1 MTAWGLIEAVGS
13 LNRYAWDR
21 MIRMTDGFMDFGILA
36 KMDPMAR
43 RAQASIEAMQQAIV
57 HNNVDDVAKHIE
69 EAKNALAVLE
79 RDMNLAKQFDN
90 AAQLKKS
97 ENAQHGEGLPMGNI
111 SQHSQTSS
119 DYDGTEGAVV
129 LGVSRYGR
137 RAHWRPQSE

>member
-97 ENAQHGEGLPMGNI
+97 DRCIKETHLL
-111 SQHSQTSS
+111 QT
-119 DYDGTEGAVV
+119 A
-129 LGVSRYGR
+129 
-137 RAHWRPQSE
+137 

>member
-1 MTAWGLIEAVGS
+1 
-13 LNRYAWDR
+13 
-21 MIRMTDGFMDFGILA
+21 MTDGFMDFGILA

-69 EAKNALAVLE
+69 EAKNALAMLE
-79 RDMNLAKQFDN
+79 RDMNLAKSFAN
-90 AAQLKKS
+90 AAEIKK
-97 ENAQHGEGLPMGNI
+97 EAAQQGEGLPLGNI
-111 SQHSQTSS
+111 SQHDQTSS

-137 RAHWRPQSE
+137 RQTWRPQSE

>member
-1 MTAWGLIEAVGS
+1 
-13 LNRYAWDR
+13 
-21 MIRMTDGFMDFGILA
+21 
-36 KMDPMAR
+36 
-43 RAQASIEAMQQAIV
+43 
-57 HNNVDDVAKHIE
+57 
-69 EAKNALAVLE
+69 
-79 RDMNLAKQFDN
+79 MNLAKQFDN